1 MAKKHVNADKD
12 ASFQRS
18 KGRRDGDPPKASGSG
33 SGGRERNVGH
43 SRAEEHSRSAK
54 GNRG

>member
-1 MAKKHVNADKD
+1 MSTKHVNDDKN

-18 KGRRDGDPPKASGSG
+18 HGRREEEKPQPQKSE
-33 SGGRERNVGH
+33 RERNIAHKNG
-43 SRAEEHSRSAK
+43 EEHSRVPK